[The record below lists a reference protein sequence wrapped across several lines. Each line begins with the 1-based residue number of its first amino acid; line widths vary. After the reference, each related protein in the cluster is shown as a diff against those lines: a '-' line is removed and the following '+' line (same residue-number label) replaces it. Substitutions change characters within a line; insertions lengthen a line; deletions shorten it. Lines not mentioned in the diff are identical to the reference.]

1 MVIDTNSISV
11 LVKTSNFCIEI
22 VADTRKIY
30 DTSNYDQKGRFQP
43 LTTRKNIKLFR
54 LIKDEMGGKIIRRR
68 LIKSIYML

>member
-68 LIKSIYML
+68 LIKS